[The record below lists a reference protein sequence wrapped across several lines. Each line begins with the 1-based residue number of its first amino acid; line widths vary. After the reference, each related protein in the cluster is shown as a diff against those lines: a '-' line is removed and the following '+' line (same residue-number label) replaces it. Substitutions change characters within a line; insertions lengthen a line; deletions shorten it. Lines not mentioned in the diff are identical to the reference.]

1 MKYCF
6 FGASGRVASAHNDAT
21 VKTLP
26 PGAHALTELQWD
38 SRLDLVLADGVITVS
53 AQPSAHYEFSEGAW
67 RADIDA
73 MRAAKLRELDVARD
87 AAIAGG
93 FEFDGTMFDSDAKSI
108 QRISGAVTLSM
119 LDPAYVT
126 EWISFDNSTVT
137 LDAAGLAGL
146 GVAAGQHE
154 ASQIFKARGLKNAAL
169 AATTVEEIQSI
180 TW

>member
-93 FEFDGTMFDSDAKSI
+93 FEFDGTMFDSNVKSI

-119 LDPAYVT
+119 LDPEFETKWIAY
-126 EWISFDNSTVT
+126 DNSLVT

-146 GVAAGQHE
+146 GAAAGAHE
-154 ASQIFKARGLKNAAL
+154 AEQIFKARALKDLVMVADTPEDIAS
-169 AATTVEEIQSI
+169 IQ
-180 TW
+180 W